1 MPPTAQKPYWIDED
15 LNLHEAYSYGESA
28 SDSRPITLKVRG
40 HSLTLIAPH
49 YVPEFEIR
57 EARDSGE
64 YLFIIGEQIEDEEE
78 DVDDEGYGI
87 ILVAK
92 RCPDRDS
99 TYWTLIAHDLYPET
113 LEYMT
118 SLPPSRIL
126 TPPAGGTDG

>member
-1 MPPTAQKPYWIDED
+1 MPQTIRFHLDEHGD
-15 LNLHEAYSYGESA
+15 PRIA
-28 SDSRPITLKVRG
+28 RG
-40 HSLTLIAPH
+40 LRRRGIE
-49 YVPEFEIR
+49 VR
-57 EARDSGE
+57 EARVSGE
-64 YLFIIGEQIEDEEE
+64 YLFIRGEQIEDD

-99 TYWTLIAHDLYPET
+99 MFWTLIAHTLYPET

-118 SLPPSRIL
+118 SLPPSRIH